1 MKFRSHPHSLKRNP
15 IELMAVNPG
24 SPPKRVTM
32 KAFGP
37 SRTKRIVMPA
47 IKNPRK
53 KSRGPNTKRL
63 IKLGKLL
70 DSPKTRTRA
79 KRVMLADGLK
89 KMLAVN
95 PRKKVKKNSS
105 ARKHARRPKKNPR
118 VRLQKMESSMKYR
131 RRKKNPKK
139 RARRNPSKSRKIRR
153 MRRNPGKKQKAAIK
167 KLAKNLQES
176 ATKSADAAKGRR
188 KGKKSKGKGGKR
200 RSAAQRAATKK
211 LIALNKS
218 KKGSKKSKS
227 KKSKSKSKS
236 KSKGRRASIKRMGRK
251 GRKGGKK
258 SRRYVSSAKGYSIAI
273 HRKSGL
279 SAGNKK
285 AYNAMLSSAKAN
297 PSMSGALA
305 AAKEI
310 FPQIGAGAAGLLGL
324 GFIGMKANEML
335 QKQSFSSYIP
345 GPIKPYSGAI
355 ITGALTAGA
364 YMLAGRVKPLAKY
377 KGAIA
382 IGGGIAA
389 LVQILLATKQGQD
402 LLAKAG
408 FPSMSVNVPAAPATT
423 AGFGEYTMVGDYTT
437 VGEFPH
443 NGMFDRTSLGEYTMV
458 GSGGDNDTRFANDS
472 LRGLDDRTRFAN
484 DSLSGMDD
492 STRFA
497 PGEGGILSGKMF

>member
-1 MKFRSHPHSLKRNP
+1 
-15 IELMAVNPG
+15 MAVNPG
-24 SPPKRVTM
+24 HPPKRVTM

-37 SRTKRIVMPA
+37 SRTKRVTMPA

-79 KRVMLADGLK
+79 KRIMVADGLK

-131 RRKKNPKK
+131 RRKKNPKSKK
-139 RARRNPSKSRKIRR
+139 RARRNPSKRHGRKIRR

-167 KLAKNLQES
+167 KLPKNVQES
-176 ATKSADAAKGRR
+176 AIKSADAAKGR
-188 KGKKSKGKGGKR
+188 KSKSKKSKSKGGKR

-227 KKSKSKSKS
+227 KKSKSKSK
-236 KSKGRRASIKRMGRK
+236 GRRASIKRMGRK
-251 GRKGGKK
+251 GRKGGKR

-297 PSMSGALA
+297 PSLSGALA

-310 FPQIGAGAAGLLGL
+310 FPQIGAGALGL
-324 GFIGMKANEML
+324 IGLGYAGMKANEML

-355 ITGALTAGA
+355 ITGLLTAGA

-382 IGGGIAA
+382 IGGGIAS
-389 LVQILLATKQGQD
+389 LVQVLLASPRGQD
-402 LLAKAG
+402 LLSKAG
-408 FPSMSVNVPAAPATT
+408 FPSAVVIMPPAGAA
-423 AGFGEYTMVGDYTT
+423 AGFGDYTT
-437 VGEFPH
+437 VGSGADNLTEFS
-443 NGMFDRTSLGEYTMV
+443 R
-458 GSGGDNDTRFANDS
+458 DS
-472 LRGLDDRTRFAN
+472 LRGLDDRSRFSN

-492 STRFA
+492 ASRFA